1 MPFMT
6 RERYLE
12 LDIIRGFAIS
22 IMIFFH
28 LIWDLDY
35 YGLSQVDKEMYSFG
49 AYFPTIF
56 FILVGI
62 CLVISSQHRTTGQ
75 LLFRGTWIFAIG
87 LVITAITT
95 VMIPEKPV
103 TFGVLH
109 CIGISIIL
117 STLLIRFKAYN
128 LIIAPIFIIGGLII
142 SNYHVQDPSL
152 FHLAIGLHQKN
163 IWSSTVDYFPLLPWF
178 GVILLGL
185 GIGNILYKNGKRQF
199 TFPDISHILPVKAVS
214 WLGKNSLVIYLLH
227 QPVIAGT
234 ILYVFPIFA
243 PYF

>member
-1 MPFMT
+1 MGH
-6 RERYLE
+6 ERFIE
-12 LDIIRGFAIS
+12 LDLIRGFAIS
-22 IMIFFH
+22 VMIFFH

-35 YGLSQVDKEMYSFG
+35 YGLSQVNKEMYSYG
-49 AYFPTIF
+49 GYFPTIF

-62 CLVISSQHRTTGQ
+62 CLVISSQHKTTYQ
-75 LLFRGTWIFAIG
+75 LLFKGLWIFMIG
-87 LVITAITT
+87 LIITAITIII
-95 VMIPEKPV
+95 IPDKPV

-117 STLLIRFKAYN
+117 STIFIRFKVYN
-128 LIIAPIFIIGGLII
+128 LIIAPLFIIGGLII
-142 SNYHVQDPSL
+142 SNLHIKDPSL
-152 FHLAIGLHQKN
+152 LHLAFGLHQKN
-163 IWSSTVDYFPLLPWF
+163 IWITTVDYFPLLPWF

-199 TFPDISHILPVKAVS
+199 IFPDISYIIPVKAIS
-214 WLGKNSLVIYLLH
+214 WLGKNSLIIYLVH

-234 ILYVFPIFA
+234 IIYVIPIFN

>member
-1 MPFMT
+1 M
-6 RERYLE
+6 RHERFVE
-12 LDIIRGFAIS
+12 LDILRGFVIS

-28 LIWDLDY
+28 LLWDLDY
-35 YGLSQVDKEMYSFG
+35 YGLSQIDKEMYSYG

-62 CLVISSQHRTTGQ
+62 CLVISSQHRTTRH

-87 LVITAITT
+87 LLITGVTT
-95 VMIPEKPV
+95 IMIPEKPV

-117 STLLIRFKAYN
+117 STFLIRFKAYN
-128 LIIAPIFIIGGLII
+128 LIIAPIFIVGGLLIN
-142 SNYHVQDPSL
+142 SYHVQNPSIL
-152 FHLAIGLHQKN
+152 HLAIGLHQKN
-163 IWSSTVDYFPLLPWF
+163 LWSSTVDYFPLLPWF

-185 GIGNILYKNGKRQF
+185 GVGNILYKNGKRQF
-199 TFPDISHILPVKAVS
+199 TFPDISHLIPVKAVS
-214 WLGKNSLVIYLLH
+214 WLGKNSLVIYLAH

-234 ILYVFPIFA
+234 IIYVFPIFA
-243 PYF
+243 LYF